1 MYTVLPDG
9 TAAIIYLKALDVRPE
24 VISFRCRWKVETLIA
39 TRKERGSGEKKTK
52 NGIRLNCSAGTSAR
66 AVGGSENERESTRVP
81 RRNERSGKCCS
92 SLALLLW
99 KASRRG

>member
-39 TRKERGSGEKKTK
+39 TRKERGSGEKNEKWDK
-52 NGIRLNCSAGTSAR
+52 IELLRGD
-66 AVGGSENERESTRVP
+66 EREGGGRKRKRARKHKST
-81 RRNERSGKCCS
+81 EEE
-92 SLALLLW
+92 
-99 KASRRG
+99 

>member
-39 TRKERGSGEKKTK
+39 TRKERGSGEKNEKWDK
-52 NGIRLNCSAGTSAR
+52 IELLRGD
-66 AVGGSENERESTRVP
+66 EREREREGGGRKRKRAREHKST
-81 RRNERSGKCCS
+81 EEE
-92 SLALLLW
+92 
-99 KASRRG
+99 